1 MFKRLMDWCVAHHK
15 TTTLAMVAAT
25 AALALLAALPSVWPE
40 AFPRLHGVQVDTD
53 PENML
58 PATEHVRVF
67 NNAMKQEFALYDM
80 LVVGV
85 VNDRAPD
92 YVFNPAT
99 LRDIHELTEYAKT
112 LRGEALGK
120 PEDPQAGVIGI
131 DIIAPSTVD
140 NVEQGGLGAVTRELD
155 LGDGAERTSVVNVET
170 AGVLQRGDGGLGL
183 TCGKAQRP
191 ERELCLVGFAWT
203 NHADRGAYREAA
215 LPLQPG
221 DGSAAIDGFADR
233 CRSGI
238 QPEFLLRIETTIT
251 RIEELAAFAVESI
264 SGVHGVFQTIL
275 LRS

>member
-15 TTTLAMVAAT
+15 TTTLAMAAAT

-140 NVEQGGLGAVTRELD
+140 NVEQGGRGAVSFSWLMPEPP
-155 LGDGAERTSVVNVET
+155 AT
-170 AGVLQRGDGGLGL
+170 A
-183 TCGKAQRP
+183 
-191 ERELCLVGFAWT
+191 
-203 NHADRGAYREAA
+203 EAA
-215 LPLQPG
+215 RAVRDKAMKLPFMKGTLVSEDGQAIALYLPLS
-221 DGSAAIDGFADR
+221 DKHLSYNVA
-233 CRSGI
+233 
-238 QPEFLLRIETTIT
+238 EK
-251 RIEELAAFAVESI
+251 
-264 SGVHGVFQTIL
+264 
-275 LRS
+275 LRSMFS